1 MGDPRREEETPRQTA
16 ARERARRE
24 RLERLEQALA
34 NVQQISQA
42 KRPGYAR
49 ARQRQIGASSTDPEA
64 RIMRHGDGHY
74 ALSYNV
80 QISTDAAH
88 GIAVGLDV
96 GQTAPDYE
104 YLAPAVDQIEERLG
118 QTPDQMVVD
127 AGYTSREN
135 ILMAHEKDVELIGP

>member
-1 MGDPRREEETPRQTA
+1 
-16 ARERARRE
+16 
-24 RLERLEQALA
+24 
-34 NVQQISQA
+34 
-42 KRPGYAR
+42 
-49 ARQRQIGASSTDPEA
+49 
-64 RIMRHGDGHY
+64 MRHGDGHY

-80 QISTDAAH
+80 QISTDAAY

-127 AGYTSREN
+127 AGYISRES
-135 ILMAHEKDVELIGP
+135 ILMAHERMSNCLVHGLRPMAGSSSGLRGWA